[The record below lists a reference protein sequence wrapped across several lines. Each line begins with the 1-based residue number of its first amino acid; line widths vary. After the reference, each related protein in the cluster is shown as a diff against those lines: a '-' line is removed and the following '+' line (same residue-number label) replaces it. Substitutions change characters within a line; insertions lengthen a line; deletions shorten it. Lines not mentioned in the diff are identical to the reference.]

1 LESVLISLQREI
13 GRAQVPRSDIPPHH
27 MSFFYFYFGK
37 GQKSYCSPRDIAQ
50 CSTQC
55 YTVRHSQHR
64 LAAGECGDNFVFFFR
79 EKLNQSRA
87 AAAAAAAAATSQP
100 ASQPITSCWCKKK
113 MKMKMKRKKKKKK
126 NDTQVRLERLVQEC
140 KDIGG
145 TDWRMREYKW
155 NGVQSNDTTN
165 GRSQKS
171 IENSSRSKSLLR
183 MTTRKI
189 SKNKRKEEGGI

>member
-1 LESVLISLQREI
+1 
-13 GRAQVPRSDIPPHH
+13 

-87 AAAAAAAAATSQP
+87 AAAAAAAAAATSQP
-100 ASQPITSCWCKKK
+100 ASQPTHHELLVQEENENENEKG
-113 MKMKMKRKKKKKK
+113 KKKKKK
-126 NDTQVRLERLVQEC
+126 RHP
-140 KDIGG
+140 ISFG
-145 TDWRMREYKW
+145 TAGARMQGYR
-155 NGVQSNDTTN
+155 GD
-165 GRSQKS
+165 
-171 IENSSRSKSLLR
+171 
-183 MTTRKI
+183 
-189 SKNKRKEEGGI
+189 

>member
-1 LESVLISLQREI
+1 
-13 GRAQVPRSDIPPHH
+13 

-87 AAAAAAAAATSQP
+87 AAAAASQP

-145 TDWRMREYKW
+145 D
-155 NGVQSNDTTN
+155 
-165 GRSQKS
+165 
-171 IENSSRSKSLLR
+171 
-183 MTTRKI
+183 
-189 SKNKRKEEGGI
+189 